1 MNQNSDPQNERDL
14 YREEPAGTGMMP
26 PPAPP
31 GKKNWIFSLVF
42 IAIAAL
48 TFWAVTAQ
56 IGDFSV
62 SEFMGHIRR
71 SDPGWLMAAVVS
83 MLGFIVFE
91 GVALLV
97 ITRSFGYGK
106 SPLRGFVW
114 SAGDIYFSAITPSA
128 TGGQPASAFFMIKDG
143 IPGMVTAV
151 SLVVNLVMYTLS
163 ILAIALICFAARPR
177 LFLNFNRFSQ
187 ALIIVGVVMQVVLAV
202 FFVML
207 LKREKTLH
215 RICDAFLRLLAR
227 LHLLRKPEEKR
238 EKLRLYMEDYV
249 RYAQMLRGR
258 GRMLLWAFL
267 FNFLQ
272 RAAQIAVTM
281 FVFLATGGAPAE
293 AFDVWVLQGFVVL
306 GSNCVPIPGAMGV
319 SDYLMLDCYRGVHTA
334 AGAGNLELLSRSVSF
349 YICILICGVV
359 VLAKYIALR
368 KRKRRNRS

>member
-1 MNQNSDPQNERDL
+1 MNQNLDPQNEREL
-14 YREEPAGTGMMP
+14 YREEPAGIEPTP

-71 SDPGWLMAAVVS
+71 ANPGWLIAAVLS

-91 GVALLV
+91 GVALTV

-163 ILAIALICFAARPR
+163 ILAIALICLVTRPR

-187 ALIIVGVVMQVVLAV
+187 ILIIVGIVVQLALAT

-215 RICDAFLRLLAR
+215 RICDACLRLLAKM
-227 LHLLRKPEEKR
+227 HLLRRPEEKR
-238 EKLRLYMEDYV
+238 EKLRVYMEDYA

-258 GRMLLWAFL
+258 GKMLVWAFL
-267 FNFLQ
+267 LNFIQ
-272 RAAQIAVTM
+272 RSAQIAVTM
-281 FVFLATGGAPAE
+281 FVFLATGGAPGE
-293 AFDVWVLQGFVVL
+293 AFDVWVMQGFVVL

-319 SDYLMLDCYRGVHTA
+319 SDYLMLDCYSGVQTA

-349 YICILICGVV
+349 YICILICGVT

-368 KRKRRNRS
+368 KRRNRL